1 MKRVQNKEEEVE
13 HMLIPMQTINQASSQ
28 KVIINEQDFEP
39 LQLII
44 YTTRLKMEGKEIVW
58 QGVNGKQ
65 CAV

>member
-1 MKRVQNKEEEVE
+1 
-13 HMLIPMQTINQASSQ
+13 MQLQTQTSNQAYQ
-28 KVIINEQDFEP
+28 AYNQRVIINEQDFEP

>member
-1 MKRVQNKEEEVE
+1 
-13 HMLIPMQTINQASSQ
+13 MQLQTQTTNQAYQ
-28 KVIINEQDFEP
+28 AYNQRVIINEQDFEP